1 MNETTEMS
9 YISDSRLNYN
19 PANEKAPSS
28 RIRLSKV
35 VRIDCKLY
43 KTL

>member
-1 MNETTEMS
+1 MS

-19 PANEKAPSS
+19 PTDEKAPNS

>member
-1 MNETTEMS
+1 MS

-19 PANEKAPSS
+19 PANKKAPNS
-28 RIRLSKV
+28 RVRLSKV